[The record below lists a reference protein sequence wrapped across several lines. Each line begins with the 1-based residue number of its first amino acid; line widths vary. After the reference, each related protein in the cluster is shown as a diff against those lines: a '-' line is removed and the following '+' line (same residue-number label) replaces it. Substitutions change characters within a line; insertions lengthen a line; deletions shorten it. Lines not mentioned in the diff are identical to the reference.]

1 MYFNL
6 DSWVGYIT
14 ENAIKQISE
23 AFGRRLQKAGI
34 TRVQWIAL
42 YYVKTNKLISQR
54 GLSNL
59 MAVKDSSAARLLDRL
74 ERDGLIERERNDAD
88 RREIYIK
95 LTEKGDQLISSLIP
109 IGTEFND
116 DLLDGIEEE
125 ELRIYEKVLKK
136 MLSNIEK

>member
-1 MYFNL
+1 M
-6 DSWVGYIT
+6 
-14 ENAIKQISE
+14 
-23 AFGRRLQKAGI
+23 
-34 TRVQWIAL
+34 
-42 YYVKTNKLISQR
+42 SQR

-74 ERDGLIERERNDAD
+74 ERDNLIERERNDAD
-88 RREIYIK
+88 RREVYIK
-95 LTEKGDQLISSLIP
+95 LTEKGDKLISSLIP

-125 ELRIYEKVLKK
+125 ELKIYEKVLKK